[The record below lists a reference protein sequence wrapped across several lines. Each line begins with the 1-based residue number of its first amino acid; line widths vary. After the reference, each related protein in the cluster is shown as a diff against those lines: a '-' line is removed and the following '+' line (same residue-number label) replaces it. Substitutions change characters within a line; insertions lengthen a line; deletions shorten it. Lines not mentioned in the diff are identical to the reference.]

1 MEQGFVFEK
10 FVNQKETTMN
20 LIAWTVLGLLSGA
33 LAKAIYPGS
42 QGGGILST
50 IILGIIGAFLGGS
63 LYSLISTGTVQITA
77 TSLSIPGLAI
87 SVLGAILAIYLWS
100 LMMRNA

>member
-1 MEQGFVFEK
+1 
-10 FVNQKETTMN
+10 MN

-33 LAKAIYPGS
+33 IAKAIYPGS

-50 IILGIIGAFLGGS
+50 IVLGIVGAFVGGS
-63 LYSLISTGTVQITA
+63 LYSLITTGSIQLAA

-87 SVLGAILAIYLWS
+87 SVLGAIVAIYLWG
-100 LMMRNA
+100 LMARNA